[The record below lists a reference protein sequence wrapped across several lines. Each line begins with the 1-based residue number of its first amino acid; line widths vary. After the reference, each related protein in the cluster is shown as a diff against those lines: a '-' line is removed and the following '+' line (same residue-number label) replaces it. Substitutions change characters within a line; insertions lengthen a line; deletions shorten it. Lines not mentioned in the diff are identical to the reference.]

1 MYNKCVG
8 KITGRTVVEGA
19 GPGARSLSFNS
30 PELPMHSQVIRRNA
44 L

>member
-8 KITGRTVVEGA
+8 NFTGRTVVEGA
-19 GPGARSLSFNS
+19 GSGMRGLSFNS
-30 PELPMHSQVIRRNA
+30 PELPVHSQVIRCSA